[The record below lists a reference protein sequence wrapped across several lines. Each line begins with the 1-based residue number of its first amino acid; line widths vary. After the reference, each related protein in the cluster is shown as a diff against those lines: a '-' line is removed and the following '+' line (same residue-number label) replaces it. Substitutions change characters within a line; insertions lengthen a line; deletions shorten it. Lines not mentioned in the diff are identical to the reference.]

1 MKTSKFIFVFVL
13 VIISFG
19 CEDPLNCIIPKEPE
33 LKTNGFPVGST
44 TSYYYAEIK
53 AEIRNEPRDNDYDYY
68 FDVSELPLG
77 MDYYVNYRTLSIEGN
92 PLEAGTYKVMVYL
105 DVDGPFR
112 NNFNEE
118 PDILCDYSTSKTY
131 TIIIE

>member
-1 MKTSKFIFVFVL
+1 MKTSRFFLVL
-13 VIISFG
+13 LLGIISFG
-19 CEDPLNCIIPKEPE
+19 CEDPLACVIPRKPE
-33 LKTNGFPVGST
+33 LKTNSLPIGST
-44 TSYYYAEIK
+44 ESYYYAEIK
-53 AEIRNEPRDNDYDYY
+53 AEIINEPRDNNYDYY

-77 MDYYVNYRTLSIEGN
+77 LDYYVNYRNLSIEGS
-92 PLEAGTYKVMVYL
+92 PLVAGTYRVTVYL

-131 TIIIE
+131 SIIIE

>member
-92 PLEAGTYKVMVYL
+92 PLEAGTYRVMVYL